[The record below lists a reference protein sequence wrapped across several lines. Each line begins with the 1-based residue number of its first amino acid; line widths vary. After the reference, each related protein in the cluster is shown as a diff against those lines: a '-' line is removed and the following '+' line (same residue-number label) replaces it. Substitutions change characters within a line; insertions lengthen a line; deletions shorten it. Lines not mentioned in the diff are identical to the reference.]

1 MLDVLKILVDPS
13 ALDEKK
19 HNEERDKR
27 IIDEHYRTV
36 VNSKLKGCVDEDQ
49 IESGRNWISSKSV
62 RSLISQETY
71 LILMGTL
78 QYQQDMLPS
87 DDEKP
92 ISILPH
98 IRKRNE
104 MQKLGIRKSNVKLL
118 KRKDL
123 GQ

>member
-1 MLDVLKILVDPS
+1 VLGLLKTLVDPS
-13 ALDEKK
+13 ALDERKQN
-19 HNEERDKR
+19 NERNKR
-27 IIDEHYRTV
+27 IIDEHYRTT
-36 VNSKLKGCVDEDQ
+36 VNNKLKGCVDEDQ

-62 RSLISQETY
+62 RSLISHETY

-78 QYQQDMLPS
+78 QYQYDMLPS
-87 DDEKP
+87 EDEKP

-104 MQKLGIRKSNVKLL
+104 MLKLGIRKSNVKLL
-118 KRKDL
+118 RKKDL